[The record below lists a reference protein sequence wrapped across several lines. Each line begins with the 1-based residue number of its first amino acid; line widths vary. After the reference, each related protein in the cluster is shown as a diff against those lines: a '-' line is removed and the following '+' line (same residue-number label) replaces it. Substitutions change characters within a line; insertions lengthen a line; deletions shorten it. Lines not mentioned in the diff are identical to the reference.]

1 MRVVLILFFVISLIF
16 GRDYIYFLPEDG
28 NEAEKKMVSLF
39 SKAHSEIKIAIYSF
53 TNRKFLKALKQSAR
67 RGVKIKIVAD
77 YESNKNQQHKSIV
90 PILRK
95 LRNVHVKLRKG
106 IGKKYK
112 VGDLEI
118 ATEERKF
125 KDKVKKPQ
133 KCYSKKSISCNSF

>member
-112 VGDLEI
+112 GIMHIKMFIIDNRVVGYGS
-118 ATEERKF
+118 ANYT
-125 KDKVKKPQ
+125 
-133 KCYSKKSISCNSF
+133 YSAFHKL